1 MKKKFSLGLCLLVLG
16 IMLILPH
23 IVQAADFPII
33 STQEL
38 KAKLDS
44 GEKFLLFHALSDIE
58 FNQGYIPGSVNICY
72 SEVKTTDKLPQDK
85 NSLIVAY

>member
-1 MKKKFSLGLCLLVLG
+1 MKNKFLLGLGIFVLG
-16 IMLILPH
+16 MGLILPH
-23 IVQAADFPII
+23 IIRAADFPII

-72 SEVKTTDKLPQDK
+72 SEVKTINKLPQDK